1 MLHFIQSLHKKCA
14 PLDPVAALPM
24 ADKFNQV
31 MCTDV
36 KEHIHNKTGIL
47 HMTDSATRYSA
58 ACLVSFK
65 RQEICAKIYQMSI
78 VYFGAHRKF
87 LCNNIGEFSNERYK
101 EMNEKLNIET
111 AMTAGESP
119 FSNTIVEQ
127 HNQILAEAF
136 YKTNCGKTTRLLLL
150 SYDLY
155 K

>member
-1 MLHFIQSLHKKCA
+1 MWIA
-14 PLDPVAALPM
+14 
-24 ADKFNQV
+24 
-31 MCTDV
+31 
-36 KEHIHNKTGIL
+36 
-47 HMTDSATRYSA
+47 
-58 ACLVSFK
+58 
-65 RQEICAKIYQMSI
+65 
-78 VYFGAHRKF
+78 YFGAPRKF
-87 LCNNIGEFSNERYK
+87 LGDNRKEFSNEWYK
-101 EMNEKLNIET
+101 QMNEKLNIET